1 MKKVNNLDLKN
12 DVELNCDFF
21 SLIIQVNVHLS
32 KLLVNVVFF
41 FVTLRCQVVNYHHHE
56 ISQNIKVSFQSLL
69 LIDDLSFKSIKKTQ
83 DPNKSIRK
91 YQSEKKKMTKKRLID
106 IKINN
111 EKNLHFPLVTLKKI
125 T

>member
-1 MKKVNNLDLKN
+1 ML
-12 DVELNCDFF
+12 C
-21 SLIIQVNVHLS
+21 
-32 KLLVNVVFF
+32 F
-41 FVTLRCQVVNYHHHE
+41 FVTFRCQVVNYHHHE

-91 YQSEKKKMTKKRLID
+91 YQSEKKKMTKKWLID

-111 EKNLHFPLVTLKKI
+111 EKICIFRLSLLKRSLNLLINDIHEKNK
-125 T
+125 